1 MSLLGKL
8 KETDPKRNVL
18 FTAIETLKEELEIEL
33 FYEEYV
39 KYLRRH
45 GNENPEMVAK
55 SNIGYALGYY
65 DQKTADRWFKALPG
79 ISHPIF
85 GKNIFSVAPEKAFE
99 TGLEIAKLIAL
110 LRTFSL
116 FSDFP

>member
-18 FTAIETLKEELEIEL
+18 FTAIETPKEELEIEL

-45 GNENPEMVAK
+45 GNENPEMVQKAILDMLLDITTK
-55 SNIGYALGYY
+55 KRRIGG
-65 DQKTADRWFKALPG
+65 
-79 ISHPIF
+79 S
-85 GKNIFSVAPEKAFE
+85 
-99 TGLEIAKLIAL
+99 KL
-110 LRTFSL
+110 FQG
-116 FSDFP
+116 